1 MNHRP
6 LALVAALAALA
17 PACTEETP
25 APVDAGTDVIAD
37 VPVDTAPLAPQSTA
51 HCTYEPLTA
60 TGNAT
65 GMVEA
70 GELRAGTAE
79 GTLDLPVG
87 STLGAYTARA
97 RALGSQS
104 AADNRVVP
112 YSLGFLPSVG
122 VERAPRVRALALS
135 AGGETVVML
144 EAELGVADDRTT
156 LDVATRLGPNFAGK
170 VLIGTSHS
178 HSSWGHYVANEVLGL
193 GFGIARAQSRAKLL
207 DVLVTTAQSALAAMA
222 PARIGVAHDDNFD
235 PMHMVSHDR
244 RDENDDLPG
253 GRDRADRD
261 LYVVR
266 VDRMDGSP
274 MAVVP
279 IFGIHGTVL
288 GEDNML
294 ASGDAPGAI
303 EEAVE
308 ESFDRQVL
316 VMHLQGA
323 AGDVSPGGTGGIDC
337 AGHHGCYNFAHAET
351 VGRYAVGPIRAAWD
365 RAGMSMTSSVSLE
378 MVTRAVPL
386 GPDWRTFNVRSG
398 ALSYSPWDGQ
408 READGRIWG
417 DPDAGMNNIVSP
429 IDEFNAPYGAGL
441 CGDNTRT
448 ALPSAAQMPGTFT
461 LRPYK
466 SCSRVE
472 EVEDLFGPTLELPL
486 PSRQVFCGSTRTLLS
501 SLRIND
507 WLFVTIPGE
516 PVTLFADRVRAHSP
530 MPADHTVVVGYAQG
544 HVGYV
549 LHPEDWLRGGY
560 EPSINLWG
568 PLEGEYIM
576 ERSIELARLAA
587 SPQRENA
594 ATESATVWRPAALDA
609 LPPPD
614 ASPRAGTVPTSI
626 PASMFFPSVARLA
639 ARPTRAQPDA
649 MVPRLGLA
657 RFVWIGEDPRA
668 GTPKLTLQR
677 EVTAGRG
684 DFMPVNRRSG
694 RAVRDGDVLLAW
706 TPDPL
711 DNASAART
719 HYWVAEWQAV
729 TPIGA
734 AFPDDLTARPG
745 VPLGRY
751 RFHIEGTGYTLDS
764 DAFTVT
770 PATLSAS
777 ATRMGA
783 NVVLTVNYEAR
794 DGWRLLD
801 MTANSNRPVPLREST
816 VDLTL
821 DLMGGGTRALMGQRT
836 DAMGRVTIPDA
847 AMVTRVRVVDRHGN
861 SGAASL

>member
-6 LALVAALAALA
+6 LALAVALTALA
-17 PACTEETP
+17 PACTEETAAP
-25 APVDAGTDVIAD
+25 ADASAEAAVD
-37 VPVDTAPLAPQSTA
+37 VPVDNAPPTPPPTTHCAYEPLAP
-51 HCTYEPLTA
+51 

-70 GELRAGTAE
+70 GALRAGAAE

-87 STLGAYTARA
+87 STLGAYTGRA
-97 RALGSQS
+97 RSLGAAI
-104 AADNRVVP
+104 AADNRAAP
-112 YSLGFLPSVG
+112 YSSGFLPSVG
-122 VERAPRVRALALS
+122 IERAPRVRALALS
-135 AGGETVVML
+135 AGGETVVLL

-156 LDVATRLGPNFAGK
+156 LDVAARLGPSFAGK

-178 HSSWGHYVANEVLGL
+178 HSAWGHYVANEVLGL
-193 GFGIARAQSRAKLL
+193 GFGVARAESRRKLL
-207 DVLVTTAQSALAAMA
+207 DVLVTTAQSALGAMA
-222 PARIGVAHDDNFD
+222 PARLGVAHDDNFD
-235 PMHMVSHDR
+235 PMHLVSHDR

-253 GRDRADRD
+253 GRDRADKD

-266 VDRMDGSP
+266 VDRMDGTP

-279 IFGIHGTVL
+279 IFGIHGTVM
-288 GEDNML
+288 GDDNML

-308 ESFDRQVL
+308 ESFDRQVV

-323 AGDVSPGGTGGIDC
+323 AGDVSPGGTGGINC
-337 AGHHGCYNFAHAET
+337 TGHRGCYDFAHAET

-365 RAGMSMTSSVSLE
+365 RAGMAMTDRVSLE
-378 MVTRAVPL
+378 MVTRAIPL
-386 GPDWRTFNVRSG
+386 GPDWRTFNVRNN
-398 ALSYSPWDGQ
+398 ALQYAPWDGV
-408 READGRIWG
+408 READGTIWN
-417 DPDAGMNNIVSP
+417 DPDAGMTAITSP
-429 IDEFNAPYGAGL
+429 IDEFNAPFGAGL
-441 CGDNTRT
+441 CGDQTRT

-472 EVEDLFGPTLELPL
+472 EVENLFGPALDLPL
-486 PSRQVFCGSTRTLLS
+486 PDRQVICGSTRTLLS

-507 WLFVTIPGE
+507 WLFVTLPGE
-516 PVTLFADRVRAHSP
+516 PVTLIADRLRARSP

-544 HVGYV
+544 HMGYL

-576 ERSIELARLAA
+576 ERAVELARLAVT
-587 SPQRENA
+587 PQRENA
-594 ATESATVWRPAALDA
+594 AAESATVWRPATPAA
-609 LPPPD
+609 FAPPD
-614 ASPRAGTVPTSI
+614 PSPRAGTVPMTF
-626 PASMFFPSVARLA
+626 PTNLFFPSVARLA

-649 MVPRLGLA
+649 TVARLGLA

-668 GTPKLTLQR
+668 GTPKITLQR
-677 EVTAGRG
+677 EMTAGRS
-684 DFMPVNRRSG
+684 DFMPVTRHSG

-706 TPDPL
+706 TPDPI
-711 DNASAART
+711 DNAAVART

-751 RFHIEGTGYTLDS
+751 RFHIEGTGYMVDS
-764 DAFTVT
+764 EPFTVT
-770 PATLSAS
+770 AGTLSAS
-777 ATRMGA
+777 ASRMGTSLT
-783 NVVLTVNYEAR
+783 LTVGYEAR

-801 MTANSNRPVPLREST
+801 LTADSNRAVPLREST
-816 VDLTL
+816 VDVTLTL
-821 DLMGGGTRALMGQRT
+821 AGGMTRALMGQRT

-847 AMVTRVRVVDRHGN
+847 AMVQSVRVTDRHGN
-861 SGAASL
+861 VGTATP

>member
-1 MNHRP
+1 MNRRP
-6 LALVAALAALA
+6 IALVAALAALA
-17 PACTEETP
+17 NACTEESAP
-25 APVDAGTDVIAD
+25 ATDGAVDASAD
-37 VPVDTAPLAPQSTA
+37 VTVDNGPLTPQSTA
-51 HCTYEPLTA
+51 HCTYEPLPA

-70 GELRAGTAE
+70 GDLRAGIAE
-79 GTLDLPVG
+79 GTVDLPVG

-97 RALGSQS
+97 RALGADS

-112 YSLGFLPSVG
+112 YAQGFLPSVG
-122 VERAPRVRALALS
+122 IERAPRVRALALS
-135 AGGETVVML
+135 AGGETVVLL
-144 EAELGVADDRTT
+144 EAELGVADDRATI
-156 LDVATRLGPNFAGK
+156 DVAARLGPSFAGK
-170 VLIGTSHS
+170 VLFATSHS

-193 GFGIARAQSRAKLL
+193 GFGVARGQSRAKLV
-207 DVLVTTAQSALAAMA
+207 DVLAATARSALDAMV
-222 PARIGVAHDDNFD
+222 PAQIGVAHDDNFD
-235 PMHMVSHDR
+235 PMHQVSHDR
-244 RDENDDLPG
+244 RQENDDLPG
-253 GRDRADRD
+253 GRDRADKD
-261 LYVVR
+261 LFVVR
-266 VDRMDGSP
+266 VDRMDGSAL
-274 MAVVP
+274 AVLP
-279 IFGIHGTVL
+279 IFGVHGTVM

-308 ESFDRQVL
+308 ESFDHQVL

-337 AGHHGCYNFAHAET
+337 TGHHGCYNFAHAET
-351 VGRYAVGPIRAAWD
+351 VGRYAVAPIRAAWE
-365 RAGMSMTSSVSLE
+365 RAGMAMQSRVSLE

-386 GPDWRTFNVRSG
+386 GPDWRTFNVRAG
-398 ALSYSPWDGQ
+398 ALSYAPWDGL
-408 READGRIWG
+408 READGRIWS
-417 DPDAGMNNIVSP
+417 DPDAGMTSIVSP

-472 EVEDLFGPTLELPL
+472 EVENLFGPALDLPL
-486 PSRQVFCGSTRTLLS
+486 PDRQVFCGSTRTLLS

-530 MPADHTVVVGYAQG
+530 VPADHTVVVGYSQG

-576 ERSIELARLAA
+576 ERSIELARLAVT
-587 SPQRENA
+587 PERENA
-594 ATESATVWRPAALDA
+594 VTGGATVWRPATPET
-609 LPPPD
+609 LPAPD
-614 ASPRAGTVPTSI
+614 AAPRAGTVPTTI
-626 PASMFFPSVARLA
+626 PANLWMPSVARLA

-649 MVPRLGLA
+649 TVPRLGLA
-657 RFVWIGEDPRA
+657 RFVWIGEDPRS
-668 GTPKLTLQR
+668 GTPKITLQR
-677 EVTAGRG
+677 EQTDGRG
-684 DFMPVNRRSG
+684 DFMPVTRHSG
-694 RAVRDGDVLLAW
+694 RPVRDGDVLLAW
-706 TPDPL
+706 TPDPI
-711 DNASAART
+711 DNASTART

-734 AFPDDLTARPG
+734 AYPDDLTARPG
-745 VPLGRY
+745 VALGRY

-764 DAFTVT
+764 DAFTVA
-770 PATLSAS
+770 PATLSLS
-777 ATRMGA
+777 ATRSGSSV
-783 NVVLTVNYEAR
+783 NVTVGYEAR

-801 MTANSNRPVPLREST
+801 MNANSNRLVPLREST

-821 DLMGGGTRALMGQRT
+821 MLTGGMTRTLVAQRT
-836 DAMGRVTIPDA
+836 DAMGRVTVSDA
-847 AMVTRVRVVDRHGN
+847 AMVSSIRVTDRHGN
-861 SGAASL
+861 SGAVTP